1 LSCLIDQPRI
11 SRFRF
16 SLVTGLALLM
26 AHAAA
31 VSPVRAEWSPASES
45 SAWRELRRR
54 ELPGEGW
61 TFVEATRTD
70 RFEAAEYLRNPTAVD
85 KSVEMEA
92 GVLIKRSGQ
101 SAWSSRVLP
110 MRANCTEGRME
121 QKDAEG
127 QWTPYPGRAGTAVKV
142 RWICSLP

>member
-1 LSCLIDQPRI
+1 
-11 SRFRF
+11 
-16 SLVTGLALLM
+16 M

-110 MRANCTEGRME
+110 MRANCTQGRME
-121 QKDAEG
+121 QKNAEG
-127 QWTPYPGRAGTAVKV
+127 QKVASEQRVGVEWELDGKDFEIMVMRFYPRVWDICWTQYE
-142 RWICSLP
+142 SLSH

>member
-1 LSCLIDQPRI
+1 M
-11 SRFRF
+11 
-16 SLVTGLALLM
+16 TGLSLILAP
-26 AHAAA
+26 AAA
-31 VSPVRAEWSPASES
+31 VSPVLAQWSPAVES

-61 TFVEATRTD
+61 TFVEATRTA
-70 RFEAAEYLRNPTAVD
+70 RFKAAEYLRNPKAVAET
-85 KSVEMEA
+85 VEMEA
-92 GVLIKRSGQ
+92 GLLIKRSGQ

-110 MRANCTEGRME
+110 MRANCTKGRME
-121 QKDAEG
+121 QKDPEG